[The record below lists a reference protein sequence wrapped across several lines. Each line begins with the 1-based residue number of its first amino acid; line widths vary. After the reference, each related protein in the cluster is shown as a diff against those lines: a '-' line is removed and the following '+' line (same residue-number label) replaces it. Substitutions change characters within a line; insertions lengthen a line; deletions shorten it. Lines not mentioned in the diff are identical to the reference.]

1 MGGLILLCK
10 IALIGAAVVGAVCF
24 SYWYREHILH

>member
-10 IALIGAAVVGAVCF
+10 IALLGAAFVGVVCAG
-24 SYWYREHILH
+24 YWYQEQILH